1 MTIRSI
7 SSPAGNPLVSFHVEL
22 PPGWTE
28 ARSYLAGYKGGGKL
42 RRAMHAALKEEAS
55 IWAEFLRRGIE
66 GQAPGGKAFTP
77 LKPLTIE
84 FKRSKKALIH
94 TRKLLRSIRA
104 LRLAQM
110 EFFAGVVDK
119 DAGKIARLH
128 EHGRIII
135 QTITAKQTRWF
146 FWRMRNLSKA
156 GLMRASFAKVFG
168 KSASMSGARPSFQPG
183 AVLVTFI
190 PKRPFMVP
198 TAKLLLRGLDR
209 RICGALQLK
218 LGGKFGIP

>member
-1 MTIRSI
+1 MTIQSA
-7 SSPAGNPLVSFHVEL
+7 SSPAGTPLTSFHVQL
-22 PPGWTE
+22 SPGWTL
-28 ARSYLAGYKGGGKL
+28 ARTYLAGFRGGEKL
-42 RRAMHAALKEEAS
+42 RKAMHAALKDEAD

-77 LKPLTIE
+77 LKPLTVE
-84 FKRSKKALIH
+84 FKRSKKVLIQ

-110 EFFAGVVDK
+110 EFFAGVVDA
-119 DAGKIARLH
+119 DAGKVARLH
-128 EHGRIII
+128 EYGRIII
-135 QTITAKQTRWF
+135 QTITAKQARWF